1 MEMNFHIYYLGFN
14 VKSHVNKETGGK
26 YFLGK
31 QINKIKIFR

>member
-26 YFLGK
+26 YLGK
-31 QINKIKIFR
+31 QLKKIKIFR